1 VLATIEITTL
11 TTHPCPACGRA
22 HELRA
27 ILHPEEDSPADALLG
42 FFGRCPVANRRVW
55 LVARVPGQAG
65 VVGGARLVR
74 MGAPD
79 DLDWEPEEWD
89 ELDRI
94 VSSRAGLPPAPDLP
108 STRGQYDGFR
118 GTTGASE
125 LLRRALGCPHQR
137 SSLR

>member
-1 VLATIEITTL
+1 MLATIEITTL
-11 TTHPCPACGRA
+11 TTQACPACGRV

-27 ILHPEEDSPADALLG
+27 VLHPEEDSPADALLG

-65 VVGGARLVR
+65 FQGGARLVR

-79 DLDWEPEEWD
+79 ELDWEPDEWD

-94 VSSRAGLPPAPDLP
+94 VTSRAGRIPPAPKLP
-108 STRGQYDGFR
+108 SCSSKELTVNSSRLCH
-118 GTTGASE
+118 
-125 LLRRALGCPHQR
+125 LLR
-137 SSLR
+137 S